1 MGKWYNEAVF
11 YHMYPLGMTGAP
23 KENKEPETVSVDRPF
38 KGDRSYSDLYRTAV

>member
-23 KENKEPETVSVDRPF
+23 KENKEPETVHRPF